1 MNQKCEVVMTLK
13 EVIIVRCRVSLEE
26 K

>member
-1 MNQKCEVVMTLK
+1 MNQKREVVMSLK
-13 EVIIVRCRVSLEE
+13 EVIIVRCRESLEE